1 MDQLA
6 LPCGA
11 RWRALA
17 RSLPTRCRLERLMF
31 TSPIQDSPVTPQQ
44 APTQAHLV
52 SILAI
57 RALLAFGLVVGP
69 ALPTAALAAEWV
81 AKGEDDGVILH
92 SRQVE
97 DSSLPEFRGT
107 TTVAANIYQ
116 LAAVI
121 DDLDRHCDWQKRCA
135 RAKQLQRISDS
146 ERLFYMRS
154 EAPWPLQDRDTVL
167 RGRVAGLV
175 EGTDVWVRFESIRDS
190 RWPALDGV
198 VRMPFVRGHFRMS
211 RIDDGHTRIEY
222 QVHADPGGVVPA
234 WAARLSAKQ
243 VPRDTLA
250 GLRRHLP
257 KVQGNYPAFMDKW
270 KPKPPVQ

>member
-1 MDQLA
+1 
-6 LPCGA
+6 
-11 RWRALA
+11 
-17 RSLPTRCRLERLMF
+17 MF
-31 TSPIQDSPVTPQQ
+31 TSPIQDSRVAARKTRE
-44 APTQAHLV
+44 QAHWV
-52 SILAI
+52 PILAI
-57 RALLAFGLVVGP
+57 QTWLAVGIVVGP
-69 ALPTAALAAEWV
+69 VLPTAAVATEWV

-92 SRQVE
+92 SREVG

-167 RGRVAGLV
+167 RGRVAGLI

-198 VRMPFVRGHFRMS
+198 VRMPFVRGHFRMT

-257 KVQGNYPAFMDKW
+257 KVHGNYPAFIDKW
-270 KPKPPVQ
+270 KPKPSPQ